1 MLFQWESRVQ
11 KNRGGVVPSWHPDN
25 RTELFWVPIRNR
37 IRGKLEGTFLFAE
50 NEVEAEIQNL

>member
-1 MLFQWESRVQ
+1 M
-11 KNRGGVVPSWHPDN
+11 VPSWHPDN

-50 NEVEAEIQNL
+50 NEVEAEIQNLY